1 VILTLNIGHQAIDH
15 HSEPEI
21 GDERQLATNRKK
33 SFSIFPLRISAAA
46 EKLSE

>member
-1 VILTLNIGHQAIDH
+1 VILTLNIGHQAVDH

-33 SFSIFPLRISAAA
+33 SSVPHQAALRSQVLAFV
-46 EKLSE
+46 